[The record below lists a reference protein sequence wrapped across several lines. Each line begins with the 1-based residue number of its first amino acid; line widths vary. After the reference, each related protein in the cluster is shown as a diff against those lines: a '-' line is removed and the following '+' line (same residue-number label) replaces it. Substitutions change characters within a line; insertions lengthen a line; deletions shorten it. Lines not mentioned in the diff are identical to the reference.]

1 MNGFRI
7 TLLVL
12 LALALGLMFYVVAV
26 LLPARQEQYELH
38 LTTQKIS
45 EYEQRNAEH
54 RARLEQFSEDAEAPE
69 VASARNAAE
78 ESARK
83 QEQELTEAEES
94 SVLAAARRQ
103 EEARRAKQAAEQAA
117 QAPSLDPAVAAANAK
132 AEYIGKVMA
141 YDPEWSFLMFSDEG
155 KTPVA
160 PDLIVAVRRGDY
172 ILCEAKVDNKDEES
186 GQWCATVKTVVHDPS
201 KGMPKPENDK
211 PVVGDD
217 VVVSPFESSSD
228 LRAAEAPA
236 APAPA
241 EAPAAEVQQVEAE
254 LVPMP

>member
-12 LALALGLMFYVVAV
+12 LTLAVGMMFYVVAV

-38 LTTQKIS
+38 LTTQKIN

-54 RARLEQFSEDAEAPE
+54 RARLEQFSPEAEDPE
-69 VASARNAAE
+69 VASARSAAE

-103 EEARRAKQAAEQAA
+103 EEARRAKQEAEMPPA
-117 QAPSLDPAVAAANAK
+117 DPAVAAANAQ

-160 PDLIVAVRRGDY
+160 PELIVAVRRGDY

-186 GQWCATVKTVVHDPS
+186 GQWCATVKTVTHNPS

-228 LRAAEAPA
+228 LRDAAFPEM
-236 APAPA
+236 PA
-241 EAPAAEVQQVEAE
+241 EEEVAQPSGTPEVEVE

>member
-54 RARLEQFSEDAEAPE
+54 RARLEQFAPDAESPE
-69 VASARNAAE
+69 VASARSAAE

-103 EEARRAKQAAEQAA
+103 EEARRAKQEAE
-117 QAPSLDPAVAAANAK
+117 APQPDPAVAAANAQ
-132 AEYIGKVMA
+132 AEFIGKVVDF
-141 YDPEWSFLMFSDEG
+141 DPEWSFLIFSDEG

-160 PDLIVAVRRGDY
+160 PELIVAVRRGDY
-172 ILCEAKVDNKDEES
+172 IVCEAKVDNKDEES
-186 GQWCATVKTVVHDPS
+186 GHWCATVKTVVHDPS
-201 KGMPKPENDK
+201 KGMPKPENNQ
-211 PVVGDD
+211 PIIGDD

-228 LRAAEAPA
+228 LRAESAPQMPEPQQAPA
-236 APAPA
+236 TP
-241 EAPAAEVQQVEAE
+241 EIEAE
-254 LVPMP
+254 LVPIQ